1 MTSTANDKQWDK
13 ARDVFID
20 RMSSRQLFD
29 ETRLLD
35 ETGMLEEGLSPE
47 ETRPLSIGQ
56 IRAMIAGGATPFAEA
71 TAPVPIGAIR
81 LYRAFLA
88 REGLAFSRHARAASS
103 DLVSRR
109 IIGDYEL
116 ELVMEDDALFI
127 MISLDGKTPPQSM
140 FLLHEDGRNQMVSL
154 PAPVDDMIQEGLSR
168 KGKDNARLV
177 ELLLDPV
184 TSITLI

>member
-1 MTSTANDKQWDK
+1 
-13 ARDVFID
+13 
-20 RMSSRQLFD
+20 
-29 ETRLLD
+29 
-35 ETGMLEEGLSPE
+35 
-47 ETRPLSIGQ
+47 
-56 IRAMIAGGATPFAEA
+56 
-71 TAPVPIGAIR
+71 
-81 LYRAFLA
+81 
-88 REGLAFSRHARAASS
+88 
-103 DLVSRR
+103 
-109 IIGDYEL
+109 
-116 ELVMEDDALFI
+116 MEDDALFI